1 MGRLGGRAGLVGLMA
16 FLAVDVL
23 LVAFALNSTSDPVAG
38 GGETMGPGDVPTS
51 SVTTSTTADP
61 SPSQTPSAT
70 PTTSTTTAQPA
81 TVKVTPLTVGVVAID
96 GHTAFR
102 FTTGTCSGGGG
113 AIELTRNSGSTWGP
127 RSAPFDTVMR
137 IRVRSDGSTFAVGA
151 NGSSGCAPA
160 MREASSYDS
169 DWRSQTSASGAW
181 YRDPRDS
188 KRIGL
193 KSGGTGRPCGSA
205 SVIDLSVLES
215 GAAVLCANG
224 DVRTSTSGATWKT
237 TSTVPGAIAVA
248 LAPQSKSYVAL
259 PGVAGCD
266 GIAVVDSEKPGT
278 AVGCVTVPLEEVD
291 PGTIALAVTSDS
303 GWLVVGDQA
312 YRSNGDLSTWKKS

>member
-1 MGRLGGRAGLVGLMA
+1 MRRLGGRAGLIGLMA

-38 GGETMGPGDVPTS
+38 GGETIGPADLPTS
-51 SVTTSTTADP
+51 SVTTSTTP
-61 SPSQTPSAT
+61 SSTPSQTPSG
-70 PTTSTTTAQPA
+70 TTTTTAAPA
-81 TVKVTPLTVGVVAID
+81 TVKVAPLTVGVVAID
-96 GHTAFR
+96 GRTAFR
-102 FTTGTCSGGGG
+102 FTTGSCSGGGG

-193 KSGGTGRPCGSA
+193 KSGGTGRPCG
-205 SVIDLSVLES
+205 
-215 GAAVLCANG
+215 
-224 DVRTSTSGATWKT
+224 
-237 TSTVPGAIAVA
+237 
-248 LAPQSKSYVAL
+248 
-259 PGVAGCD
+259 
-266 GIAVVDSEKPGT
+266 
-278 AVGCVTVPLEEVD
+278 
-291 PGTIALAVTSDS
+291 
-303 GWLVVGDQA
+303 
-312 YRSNGDLSTWKKS
+312 